1 MFVLLLYNRD
11 SIWNHIQHHYTWSA
25 SQPGLVQSDCNDHK
39 EQRRIMMPR
48 METEEGYTAATRA
61 SILPSK
67 SFLTNQVI
75 TGQVFK
81 NYYI

>member
-1 MFVLLLYNRD
+1 
-11 SIWNHIQHHYTWSA
+11 
-25 SQPGLVQSDCNDHK
+25 
-39 EQRRIMMPR
+39 MMPR
-48 METEEGYTAATRA
+48 METEEGYTTATRA

>member
-11 SIWNHIQHHYTWSA
+11 SIWNHIQHHR
-25 SQPGLVQSDCNDHK
+25 LVQSDCNDHK

>member
-1 MFVLLLYNRD
+1 
-11 SIWNHIQHHYTWSA
+11 
-25 SQPGLVQSDCNDHK
+25 
-39 EQRRIMMPR
+39 MM
-48 METEEGYTAATRA
+48 METEEGYSAATRA